1 MIVFGRLI
9 FLNCHKTRRF
19 ISVSLNQIKAIN
31 EQLLFPSS
39 TNFVK
44 TVFDFLSEEYFLK
57 SMIFFSYCKKT
68 NTMIISLDRSVNK
81 ALKNTNWL
89 IEFQLPQIDEPQTYF
104 SLQYAAFLLFLL
116 SQIPDSKDPRKDGLI
131 REINQPELVLIVL

>member
-44 TVFDFLSEEYFLK
+44 TVLNFLSEEYFLK

-68 NTMIISLDRSVNK
+68 NTIIISLDRSVNK